1 MLDMHELK
9 IFLVAAETQNFSE
22 AARQLNLTQPAVS
35 MQMKALEKKLQIP
48 LFHRTGRTLV
58 LTESGIT
65 LIPMAKD
72 IIRRSI
78 QISEEMEA
86 LKGDVKGH
94 LIIGCSTTTGKY
106 YLPSLVAR
114 FRARFPR
121 VQVTIRNNPRVDILA
136 ALCDGSIHLAIVSSS
151 PNCSDAKFLHFFDDH
166 VVLVVPK
173 DHPWASR
180 ESIMP
185 EELLGVNFIV
195 RDKQSGTREEVEAAF
210 QRAGLLTD
218 QLNEVMEIG
227 NTEAIAIAVEE
238 GIGVAF
244 ISRTVAHRG
253 IELGRIK
260 EVKVN
265 GLELRR
271 EIYIAHSTRHPTTR
285 AQSEFWEFIQEP
297 ENEALLQASA

>member
-1 MLDMHELK
+1 MLDVHELTV
-9 IFLVAAETQNFSE
+9 FLIAAETQNFSE

-35 MQMKALEKKLQIP
+35 MQIKALEKKLNIS

-65 LIPMAKD
+65 LVPMAKD
-72 IIRRSI
+72 IVRRSI

-86 LKGDVKGH
+86 IKGDVTGH

-114 FRARFPR
+114 FRKRFPR
-121 VQVTIRNNPRVDILA
+121 VQVTIRNKPRTDVLED
-136 ALCDGSIHLAIVSSS
+136 LCDSSIHLAVVSSM
-151 PNCSDAKFLHFFDDH
+151 PNCSDAQFLHFFDDH
-166 VVLVVPK
+166 VVLVVPT

-180 ESIMP
+180 ESIAP
-185 EELLGVNFIV
+185 QELLGVNFIM

-210 QRAGLLTD
+210 QRVGLMTD
-218 QLNEVMEIG
+218 QLKEVMEIG

-244 ISRTVAHRG
+244 ISRTVARRG

-260 EVKVN
+260 EVRVE
-265 GLELRR
+265 GLALRR
-271 EIYIAHSTRHPTTR
+271 EIYIAHSIRHPATR
-285 AQSEFWEFIQEP
+285 AQSEFWDFIQES
-297 ENEALLQASA
+297 ENATFLQLAA